1 MLRYD
6 VDTTMVQEYT
16 GPAEPITPDRGDEF

>member
-16 GPAEPITPDRGDEF
+16 GPAEPKTPNREEDF